1 MAITGSELEK
11 LVVERGQEYRREKRA
26 HISRCGV
33 QAVRTKDEW
42 QVIPSL
48 PDFEGV
54 DWIGHQFIFDCKV
67 CSQASFDLSKY
78 RSDVKGA
85 RSRQL
90 RHMLERAEFG
100 VRCFF
105 LLHWN
110 ERSGKTFKLQAKT
123 FAFPISSRLEFWTA
137 FERGEIRSITR
148 EHCSDHGI
156 EVQWNV
162 LGSGRKPRP
171 DFLIAVE
178 RFGKETSA
186 R

>member
-1 MAITGSELEK
+1 MESLTGSELEK
-11 LVVERGQEYRREKRA
+11 LVVERGLEYRKAKQA

-54 DWIGHQFIFDCKV
+54 DWVGHQFIFDCKV

-90 RHMLERAEFG
+90 KHMLERAEFG
-100 VRCFF
+100 VRCCF

-110 ERSGKTFKLQAKT
+110 ERAGKTFRLPAET
-123 FAFPISSRLEFWTA
+123 FAFPISGRMEFWQA
-137 FERGEIRSITR
+137 FERGEVRSITR
-148 EHCSDHGI
+148 EDCAELGI
-156 EVQWNV
+156 RVEWST
-162 LGSGRKPRP
+162 LGAGRKPRP
-171 DFLIAVE
+171 GFLAAIE
-178 RFGKETSA
+178 KIQIKGT
-186 R
+186 

>member
-1 MAITGSELEK
+1 MDSLTGSELEK
-11 LVVERGQEYRREKRA
+11 LVVDRGLEYRRDKRA

-54 DWIGHQFIFDCKV
+54 DWVGHQFIFDCKV

-90 RHMLERAEFG
+90 KHMLERAEFG

-110 ERSGKTFKLQAKT
+110 ARAGKTFTLPAET
-123 FAFPISSRLEFWTA
+123 FAFPISGLLDFWQA

-148 EHCSDHGI
+148 EHCSDLAIRVAWTTIGA
-156 EVQWNV
+156 
-162 LGSGRKPRP
+162 GRKPRP
-171 DFLIAVE
+171 DFLAAVE
-178 RFGKETSA
+178 RMKGVE